1 VVLSVR
7 FDRRLDRRAGGGG
20 EAVAARWRR
29 QPRRGNTM
37 RFCARGDFAKTPN
50 PLIYLDSTVR
60 QSTGF
65 ERSAFEQR
73 HKIAI
78 SRAFSE
84 RTFAPARS
92 VATPAR
98 SAAKIKK
105 FGSKDSP
112 LISRG
117 FFRCRRGDFFAAE
130 EGIFSLQKIS
140 AINAKSQLK
149 LPNVGKF
156 KPRQGPIFLVLRYGL
171 RYHQRHGRICCFLC
185 RPRPAARRRLARYPP
200 EAIGHQVDLS
210 DKTRG
215 AVKSITSASNSAAAA
230 RVKRTEYP
238 PSVRA
243 KI

>member
-1 VVLSVR
+1 
-7 FDRRLDRRAGGGG
+7 
-20 EAVAARWRR
+20 
-29 QPRRGNTM
+29 
-37 RFCARGDFAKTPN
+37 
-50 PLIYLDSTVR
+50 LIYLDSTVR

-130 EGIFSLQKIS
+130 DKRNKRKKPAETSQRWEVQTAPRADFSGVALWIAIS
-140 AINAKSQLK
+140 STAWQNLL
-149 LPNVGKF
+149 LPLPASTGR
-156 KPRQGPIFLVLRYGL
+156 PTPSGPLS
-171 RYHQRHGRICCFLC
+171 
-185 RPRPAARRRLARYPP
+185 AR
-200 EAIGHQVDLS
+200 S
-210 DKTRG
+210 DWSSG
-215 AVKSITSASNSAAAA
+215 G
-230 RVKRTEYP
+230 P
-238 PSVRA
+238 FG
-243 KI
+243 